1 MTSHVRQTDATS
13 HIFIFTTVETRLYG
27 CSARLEPMEEGK
39 SAVEHLR
46 MIFDLCDRDRDGVI
60 TAEDFRL
67 IGQQHFGKTQVS
79 WQRTQPARLC
89 SFFSTWFINV
99 FVLFTGFGLGEN
111 RVLRYLGVCLVNIN

>member
-1 MTSHVRQTDATS
+1 MTNMTSHVRQTDATS

-79 WQRTQPARLC
+79 WQLTQSASLC
-89 SFFSTWFINV
+89 SF
-99 FVLFTGFGLGEN
+99 
-111 RVLRYLGVCLVNIN
+111 VLRGS

>member
-1 MTSHVRQTDATS
+1 MTSHVRLTDATS
-13 HIFIFTTVETRLYG
+13 HIFILTTVETRLYG

-79 WQRTQPARLC
+79 WQLTQSATLC
-89 SFFSTWFINV
+89 SF
-99 FVLFTGFGLGEN
+99 VLCGS
-111 RVLRYLGVCLVNIN
+111 